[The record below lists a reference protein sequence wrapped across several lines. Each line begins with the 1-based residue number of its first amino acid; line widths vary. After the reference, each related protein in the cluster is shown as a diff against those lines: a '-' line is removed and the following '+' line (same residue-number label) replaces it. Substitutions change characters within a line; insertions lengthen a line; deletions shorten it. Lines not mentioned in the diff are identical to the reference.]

1 MLLTN
6 KQTNQFTLFYLL
18 CFLIN
23 GSWFWYNNLLLS
35 SIEPIYFIN
44 KLDFTRN
51 ILMLSNV
58 QHYLINGR
66 WLRITFDLL
75 YYLLPILLTIVFIKK
90 IRGRSIVAYIT
101 CTFTIIY
108 SLFFS
113 SFTYI
118 SMEGYLGW
126 ILFPLIFSALTVIS
140 FYYYMHAIRIIFIL
154 IFVSA
159 AILKIKSGAVFNI
172 EQMSGIL
179 LMQHN
184 NYLVSNPNNWFSKFV
199 YFLVQHK
206 AIAQSLFL
214 LGTIAEMSFI
224 LGLFTF
230 KFDRLLIII
239 FCLFLVF
246 DYFLMQINYF
256 TWMVFM
262 SCFYF
267 STYKIEVESSFK

>member
-1 MLLTN
+1 MLLTD
-6 KQTNQFTLFYLL
+6 KQTNQFALFYLL

-35 SIEPIYFIN
+35 SIDPIYFIN

-51 ILMLSNV
+51 ILMLTNV
-58 QHYLINGR
+58 QHYLINER
-66 WLRITFDLL
+66 WLRIGFDLL
-75 YYLLPILLTIVFIKK
+75 YYLLPILLTILFIKK
-90 IRGRSIVAYIT
+90 VRGRNILAYFT
-101 CTFTIIY
+101 CVFTMVY
-108 SLFFS
+108 SLCFS

-126 ILFPLIFSALTVIS
+126 ILFPLIFSALNLS
-140 FYYYMHAIRIIFIL
+140 GFYYYMHAIRIIFIL

-159 AILKIKSGAVFNI
+159 AILKIKSGGVFNI
-172 EQMSGIL
+172 DQMGGIL

-184 NYLVSNPNNWFSKFV
+184 NYLVSNPGNSFSKFI

-214 LGTIAEMSFI
+214 LGTIAELLFI
-224 LGLFTF
+224 LGLFTA

-262 SCFYF
+262 TCFYF
-267 STYKIEVESSFK
+267 SNYKIKEEKYF

>member
-1 MLLTN
+1 MLLTD
-6 KQTNQFTLFYLL
+6 KQTNQFAFLYVL

-23 GSWFWYNNLLLS
+23 GSWFWYNNLLIS
-35 SIEPIYFIN
+35 SIDPIYFIN

-58 QHYLINGR
+58 QHYLINSR
-66 WLRITFDLL
+66 WLRIVFDLL
-75 YYLLPILLTIVFIKK
+75 YYLLPVLLTIVFIKK
-90 IRGRSIVAYIT
+90 VRGRSAIAYIT
-101 CTFTIIY
+101 CTFTIVY

-126 ILFPLIFSALTVIS
+126 ILFPLIFSSYRISS
-140 FYYYMHAIRIIFIL
+140 FYYYMHATRIIFIL

-159 AILKIKSGAVFNI
+159 AILKIKNGAIFNI
-172 EQMSGIL
+172 DQMGGIL
-179 LMQHN
+179 LTQHN
-184 NYLVSNPNNWFSKFV
+184 NYLVSNPNNWFSKFI

-206 AIAQSLFL
+206 AIAQSLFI
-214 LGTIAEMSFI
+214 LGTIAELSFI

-262 SCFYF
+262 GCFYF
-267 STYKIEVESSFK
+267 STYKLEEKN